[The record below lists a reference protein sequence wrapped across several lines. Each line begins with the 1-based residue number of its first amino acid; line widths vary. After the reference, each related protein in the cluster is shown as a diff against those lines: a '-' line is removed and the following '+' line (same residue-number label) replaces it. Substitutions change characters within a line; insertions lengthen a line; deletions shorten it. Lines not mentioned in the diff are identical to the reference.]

1 MQHKLVILAEKIP
14 NILQWSWIV
23 FTGLFANTFDYAGD
37 IYRMGMTVLS
47 MGMGT
52 VVAHFIKK
60 FLNRK
65 K

>member
-1 MQHKLVILAEKIP
+1 MQHKLAIIAEKIP
-14 NILQWSWIV
+14 SMLQWSWIM
-23 FTGLFANTFDYAGD
+23 FTGLLANTFDYAGD
-37 IYRMGMTVLS
+37 LYRMGMTIIS

-52 VVAHFIKK
+52 IVAHFIKK